1 MPVSMQYGAVAG
13 MLAVTLAASVAGD
26 RRRPEPLSRPLDEI
40 PRALAGWSMTGR
52 QELEPR
58 ILRILEPAAY
68 LARTYRKNGLDLEL
82 FIAYYEE
89 QRAGE
94 TVHSPRACL
103 PGHGWEIR
111 EPGAAVVPVNGVPV
125 KINRY
130 GIRNAGDLWVALYW
144 YQSKRRVVANEYAGK
159 ILLLRDALVD
169 GRTSGSLV
177 RIMVPDRP
185 QAVEDG
191 LAFAAALIPELQ
203 RCL

>member
-1 MPVSMQYGAVAG
+1 MAFSAQFTAVVG
-13 MLAVTLAASVAGD
+13 MLAATLAASLASD
-26 RRRPEPLSRPLDEI
+26 RRRPEPLRRSLEEV
-40 PRALAGWSMTGR
+40 PRSLAGWRMVDR
-52 QELEPR
+52 QALEPR
-58 ILRILEPAAY
+58 ILRILEPAGY
-68 LARTYRKNGLDLEL
+68 VVRTYRKDGFDLDL

-89 QRAGE
+89 QRARE

-111 EPGAAVVPVNGVPV
+111 APGSAAVRVDGAPV

-130 GIRNAGDLWVALYW
+130 AIRNGGDLWVVLYW
-144 YQSKRRVVANEYAGK
+144 YQSRRRIVANEYAGK
-159 ILLLRDALVD
+159 LLLLRDALLE

-177 RIMVPDRP
+177 RIMVPDTPR
-185 QAVEDG
+185 AVEDG